1 MRRPIV
7 LSIVTIISVSL
18 MVVSNE
24 ARQSRASLALHQV
37 DENLYMLANAPSVQ
51 GMGGGGNTAIFVTSS
66 GVVLV
71 DTKISGYGADILEQV
86 RGITDLPITTIIN
99 THTHWDHSGSNVEF
113 SDSVNFIVHE
123 NTLSHMSRP
132 TCNDGAGYQG
142 GSITNCESF
151 KGDNSKYLPK
161 TTFSTRTSLFS
172 GIEQVDLYY
181 FGRGHTDGDPF
192 VVFKEAR
199 AMHTGDMFAR
209 RGLPYLDVDN
219 TNGSAIE
226 FGLTLEKAVAGIAGV
241 DIIIPGHDNT
251 LRTWDDFVNYSGFY
265 NDLLTKAQTGL
276 AAGRSPDE
284 VIEAYSVPQRYSD
297 FEVTEQ
303 RLAATVQHI
312 SDGR

>member
-1 MRRPIV
+1 MRRPIF

-86 RGITDLPITTIIN
+86 RGITDLPISTIIN

-132 TCNDGAGYQG
+132 TCNDGAGYRG

-181 FGRGHTDGDPF
+181 FGRGHTDGDTF

-241 DIIIPGHDNT
+241 DIIIPGHDNI

-276 AAGRSPDE
+276 AAGQSPEE
-284 VIEAYSVPQRYSD
+284 VIEAYTVPQRYSD

>member
-51 GMGGGGNTAIFVTSS
+51 GRGGGGNTAIFVTSS

-151 KGDNSKYLPK
+151 KGANSKYLPK

-181 FGRGHTDGDPF
+181 FGRGHTDGDTF

-276 AAGRSPDE
+276 AAGRSPEE

>member
-181 FGRGHTDGDPF
+181 FGRGHTDGDTF

-276 AAGRSPDE
+276 AAGRSPEE